1 MAKIIQFIKL
11 NFMDTG
17 IVNTGIRLKQG
28 DNGIELRFSAF
39 YGGQNMYSEENVP
52 EIIFKRSDGVAI
64 FAKCMASGVD
74 STYSY
79 ILNGNELDKAG
90 DLWVDLKFK
99 FEESDRES
107 TSTALIEVV
116 PDTITKDVRPSDVY
130 INSVTLNDIEQLKTE
145 TANNAQRAETAAET
159 AATNA
164 AREIERLTEPII
176 QQATDAAD
184 RASGYAY
191 DASISM
197 QLLLLRGEIIVDNA
211 REEADR
217 AQHYADEAFSGTPE
231 GYQALVQKV
240 NGIAIDNAT
249 GESLSLTTAEG
260 GAIVNSIEGK
270 TYKSKNLWDEQWEV
284 GSINDNG
291 VNTNASDNIRGINY
305 IPCKPNTSYYG
316 VTKGVR
322 IFWYDS
328 NKTFIKFD
336 TLINN
341 SATSPSN
348 ASYFK
353 IRTIASYGAVYN
365 HDMAIFEGST
375 ALPYE
380 PYGLFSSG
388 SMGYVDLGELDWDM
402 TTTNVDSKKRLRSRS
417 LVGKIKDITYNDTMN
432 AYCDKYSIIK
442 SSTSGTYGCNV
453 GISSDSGIV
462 YIYDENYNTP
472 TSATDFKNAMKG
484 VILAYELA
492 DGATADKYAMVVE
505 EKGKN
510 LLNPIKTN
518 CETTT
523 TVNGVTWT
531 NLGDGRFMASGT
543 ASGGNSDIYVM
554 AKSWSDLGENPING
568 NCVYKY
574 YSTDSTS
581 TNVRSYIYVYPEDR
595 STNKSVNAYGNQ
607 SVDASALSNES
618 YPKILVLY
626 QVPNGKTVNNVIVSG
641 QIERGTE
648 STEFIPYSH
657 KDVIIPLDEP
667 LYQNNVISMDGVVKN
682 YVKKT
687 VSVKRGGYT
696 GPNNYL
702 AQLANDTVKLNNNTI
717 VDFVFCDKNVKYL
730 SANKQYGTLE
740 TDISIAVNNAGLV
753 YLTVKD
759 ITTAEQMDT
768 WLANNPITIVYEIA
782 TPTTTPLTAEQKKAL
797 LSLETYKDHTYIDT
811 TDTYAKATLDVK
823 YSASDV
829 GGLTIAA
836 NNKAE
841 LNEVLI
847 KELTTAFLTATALS
861 E

>member
-1 MAKIIQFIKL
+1 MARIIQFIKL

-28 DNGIELRFSAF
+28 DSGIELRFSAF

-159 AATNA
+159 AATSA

-184 RASGYAY
+184 RAGGYAY
-191 DASISM
+191 DASTSM
-197 QLLLLRGEIIVDNA
+197 QLLLLRGEIIIDSA

-260 GAIVNSIEGK
+260 GILVNSIEGK
-270 TYKSKNLWDEQWEV
+270 SEKV
-284 GSINDNG
+284 GD
-291 VNTNASDNIRGINY
+291 
-305 IPCKPNTSYYG
+305 K
-316 VTKGVR
+316 
-322 IFWYDS
+322 
-328 NKTFIKFD
+328 
-336 TLINN
+336 
-341 SATSPSN
+341 
-348 ASYFK
+348 
-353 IRTIASYGAVYN
+353 
-365 HDMAIFEGST
+365 
-375 ALPYE
+375 
-380 PYGLFSSG
+380 LFSSG
-388 SMGYVDLGELDWDM
+388 SMGFFNGHWNQGLLNASDGTFNANDYWVTSDYIECYAGDTIKFNIGNTVRIARIFYYDINKTFISYVNGSNVNEVTGNAPSNAKYFRVELNVSESGKVSPSTAPSVVITINDKYAMVVEEHNEGSTEKKTVIIPLDEPLRSVGDVHDYIDAKNVHRAMGCVDLGELDWDM

-417 LVGKIKDITYNDTMN
+417 LVGKIKDITYNETMN
-432 AYCDKYSIIK
+432 AYCSQYPIVK

-453 GISSDSGIV
+453 GVSSDSGII

-472 TSATDFKNAMKG
+472 TSATAFKQAMKG
-484 VILAYELA
+484 VYLYYEL
-492 DGATADKYAMVVE
+492 
-505 EKGKN
+505 
-510 LLNPIKTN
+510 
-518 CETTT
+518 
-523 TVNGVTWT
+523 
-531 NLGDGRFMASGT
+531 
-543 ASGGNSDIYVM
+543 
-554 AKSWSDLGENPING
+554 
-568 NCVYKY
+568 
-574 YSTDSTS
+574 
-581 TNVRSYIYVYPEDR
+581 
-595 STNKSVNAYGNQ
+595 
-607 SVDASALSNES
+607 
-618 YPKILVLY
+618 
-626 QVPNGKTVNNVIVSG
+626 
-641 QIERGTE
+641 
-648 STEFIPYSH
+648 
-657 KDVIIPLDEP
+657 
-667 LYQNNVISMDGVVKN
+667 
-682 YVKKT
+682 
-687 VSVKRGGYT
+687 
-696 GPNNYL
+696 
-702 AQLANDTVKLNNNTI
+702 
-717 VDFVFCDKNVKYL
+717 
-730 SANKQYGTLE
+730 
-740 TDISIAVNNAGLV
+740 
-753 YLTVKD
+753 
-759 ITTAEQMDT
+759 
-768 WLANNPITIVYEIA
+768 A
-782 TPTTTPLTAEQKKAL
+782 TPTTTPLTTEQKKAL
-797 LSLETYKDHTYIDT
+797 LSWVTYKDKTYIDT
-811 TDTYAKATLDVK
+811 TDEYAKANLDIK

-829 GGLTIAA
+829 GGLTITA

-841 LNEVLI
+841 LNNVLI